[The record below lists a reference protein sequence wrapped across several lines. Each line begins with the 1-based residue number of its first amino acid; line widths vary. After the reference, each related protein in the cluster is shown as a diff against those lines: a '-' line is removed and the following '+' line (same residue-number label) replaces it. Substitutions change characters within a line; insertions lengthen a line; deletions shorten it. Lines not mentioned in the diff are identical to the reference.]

1 MAYTIYEAPA
11 LECVPCTLRPREAP
25 SRARADACFFFH
37 PHVGVSDSGR
47 SPPHPSPPVPSAHLI
62 PPRSCLP
69 LRSIEETSFGPYG
82 ETHLKS
88 VLQIQRHYRGFA
100 ARDSINTALRLKGVN
115 VLKRRNGLG
124 ALHFRYAFQR
134 QLYLWVEEGDN
145 IVNTVIGYL
154 VVLLII
160 VATLGFVLETVPE
173 WTRHADAITPN
184 PFKALETVCIICFTA
199 EILTKLLAQ
208 PLLNGSYR
216 AGLRQWILQPMNQ
229 VDVVSPSSAGTWSSS
244 SAAAPA
250 SPSFEACAW
259 SASSAC
265 SSSEG
270 TTPAR

>member
-11 LECVPCTLRPREAP
+11 MECVPCTLRPREAP
-25 SRARADACFFFH
+25 SRACADACFFFH

-47 SPPHPSPPVPSAHLI
+47 ARLI
-62 PPRSCLP
+62 PLRRCPP
-69 LRSIEETSFGPYG
+69 LTSSPAPVFPSFHREETSFGPYG

-199 EILTKLLAQ
+199 GDSHQT
-208 PLLNGSYR
+208 PR
-216 AGLRQWILQPMNQ
+216 AASVERFLPRRAAA
-229 VDVVSPSSAGTWSSS
+229 VDSPAHEPGGRGRRAARGTWSSS

>member
-1 MAYTIYEAPA
+1 MAYAFYEAPPV
-11 LECVPCTLRPREAP
+11 ECVPCTLF
-25 SRARADACFFFH
+25 ARASRRRAPAPTCDFI
-37 PHVGVSDSGR
+37 PDVGVSFPGRSRVSPIRPCPR
-47 SPPHPSPPVPSAHLI
+47 SPPPPLLSSPSFH
-62 PPRSCLP
+62 R
-69 LRSIEETSFGPYG
+69 EETSFGPYG

-229 VDVVSPSSAGTWSSS
+229 VDVVAVLPWYVELIFGGGSGLAVVR
-244 SAAAPA
+244 
-250 SPSFEACAW
+250 ACAW